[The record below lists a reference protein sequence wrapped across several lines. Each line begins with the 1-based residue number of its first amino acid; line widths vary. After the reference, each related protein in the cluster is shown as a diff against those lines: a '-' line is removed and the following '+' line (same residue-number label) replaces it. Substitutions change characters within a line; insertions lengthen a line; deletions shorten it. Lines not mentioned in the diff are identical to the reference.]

1 MQSITFIT
9 GNQKKADYLAKY
21 LGFPIEHEK
30 LDLDEIQSLDLRE
43 TTENKA
49 RQAYAKA
56 RKPLLVEDS
65 SLEFALLGRLP
76 WPFIKFFEKEVS
88 LETTCSL
95 LDGKDR
101 SATARCGYAYFD
113 GKRLEYFEWS
123 MKWAIAHKPAKD
135 NGFWWDCI
143 FIPEWY
149 NITRAEMGEEDDRK
163 TYLQI
168 KPLEKVREFLITL

>member
-21 LGFPIEHEK
+21 LGFPIEHQK

-76 WPFIKFFEKEVS
+76 
-88 LETTCSL
+88 
-95 LDGKDR
+95 
-101 SATARCGYAYFD
+101 
-113 GKRLEYFEWS
+113 
-123 MKWAIAHKPAKD
+123 
-135 NGFWWDCI
+135 
-143 FIPEWY
+143 
-149 NITRAEMGEEDDRK
+149 
-163 TYLQI
+163 
-168 KPLEKVREFLITL
+168 